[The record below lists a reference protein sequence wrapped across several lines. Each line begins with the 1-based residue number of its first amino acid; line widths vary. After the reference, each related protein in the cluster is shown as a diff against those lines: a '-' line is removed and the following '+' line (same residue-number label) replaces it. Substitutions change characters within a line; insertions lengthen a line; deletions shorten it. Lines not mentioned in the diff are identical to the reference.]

1 MTNKVATTVKIEPA
15 LYDEFKVMGVRYK
28 LTLQGLIEKTIFRYV
43 KEESFR
49 LDMNNFFIPL
59 TSSLSR

>member
-43 KEESFR
+43 KDESFR
-49 LDMNNFFIPL
+49 FDMNNFLIPL
-59 TSSLSR
+59 TSSLSQ